1 MTVRVWSTGVEHSPA
16 VARLSD
22 NIFRQSLA
30 SAVMPDL
37 SGIRATFQALNTVAA
52 QAGERIRAD
61 LQRASET
68 LQAMHKRLPRAIRRA
83 SKQGKYSK
91 KTRDRCAKTWPGT
104 DAVTPDHPARVVYK
118 HLLLRSATDDTRTHL
133 VLLDRALNRC
143 ADADDRA
150 LHTEHTPERI
160 TELTADLCESITTEV
175 DTVHDYSPEPP
186 RFLVAVTA
194 SRNAPA
200 DGHAYAHTHK
210 RTMTAGPTKQT

>member
-1 MTVRVWSTGVEHSPA
+1 MTVRVWATGVDHSPA

-30 SAVMPDL
+30 NVVIPDL
-37 SGIRATFQALNTVAA
+37 SGIRATFQALNSAA
-52 QAGERIRAD
+52 AEAGERIRAD

-68 LQAMHKRLPRAIRRA
+68 LQAMHKGLPRVIRRA

-91 KTRDRCAKTWPGT
+91 KTRDRCAKAWPGT

-118 HLLLRSATDDTRTHL
+118 HLLSRSATADTHAHL

-150 LHTEHTPERI
+150 LHTENSTELN
-160 TELTADLCESITTEV
+160 TELTADLCENVTPEV
-175 DTVHDYSPEPP
+175 DTVHDYSPEPL

-200 DGHAYAHTHK
+200 DGHAYVHTHNRK
-210 RTMTAGPTKQT
+210 QAGLTNTT